1 MDPPEEQVKEE
12 IPEPK
17 ARMDSDSEMPQDA
30 PPPVPPV
37 ADAPVPASA
46 ATGSVTAADTTSAAP
61 PTLTEETPEQND
73 EKKDEPQAKAT
84 PTPTDQP
91 VTASSETPL
100 RTPTSNTATT
110 KTSEEKDTPM
120 KIEMPLSPTQR
131 TDSFS
136 DLRSYEA
143 KRRSIYL
150 KKLKSSSLYWK
161 AFRDTLSKAYEE
173 TERAE
178 ILVQGS
184 VIANKQYAD
193 YLTAAADDRLDY
205 SGKPMEEN
213 KAIKYRGDKVKKY
226 LSLGAGSL
234 LWNAAHI
241 KDSGKNQ
248 LNEDEKSRKEKLNAS
263 RNSLMKD
270 GNVEGL
276 PADSM
281 LTSFIHCHKQLGEKF
296 LENYTFVK
304 EIALVKI
311 KSLRQEL
318 EQEVHIMSQL
328 GDVTIFEL
336 EKAEDDVQRNWA
348 AYYEQAS
355 VKVGPITSSRNVCQ
369 NSVHDVWLVEMN
381 YRMSVAYLTTIWEKC
396 SAELSELFANMKELE
411 CNRRF
416 RLSELLILY
425 MQRSERLWLSV
436 PSMITNVTKD
446 LVSTPLDTDSI
457 EKEVQQTIK
466 DKAQAFQKNEVAE
479 MVKDPIK
486 NAPGLADAPNLK
498 KGYELQSPLLS
509 ELLGK
514 KDVIWRKN
522 EKIMSVWKPTLAVAT
537 SDCYLHLFNIPH
549 YSSVTAGS
557 NPEKAFQELVPSVKV
572 PTEESLKNGQYPHG
586 SNWYDHLVPTD
597 SIDLRCSKITFS
609 ESKGNSSFELTETL
623 PPNKLSAAT
632 KFVRTK
638 KLALRLYSSQ
648 HMVEWLLTLK
658 NYGAE

>member
-1 MDPPEEQVKEE
+1 
-12 IPEPK
+12 
-17 ARMDSDSEMPQDA
+17 
-30 PPPVPPV
+30 
-37 ADAPVPASA
+37 
-46 ATGSVTAADTTSAAP
+46 
-61 PTLTEETPEQND
+61 
-73 EKKDEPQAKAT
+73 
-84 PTPTDQP
+84 
-91 VTASSETPL
+91 
-100 RTPTSNTATT
+100 
-110 KTSEEKDTPM
+110 
-120 KIEMPLSPTQR
+120 
-131 TDSFS
+131 
-136 DLRSYEA
+136 
-143 KRRSIYL
+143 
-150 KKLKSSSLYWK
+150 
-161 AFRDTLSKAYEE
+161 
-173 TERAE
+173 
-178 ILVQGS
+178 
-184 VIANKQYAD
+184 
-193 YLTAAADDRLDY
+193 
-205 SGKPMEEN
+205 
-213 KAIKYRGDKVKKY
+213 
-226 LSLGAGSL
+226 
-234 LWNAAHI
+234 
-241 KDSGKNQ
+241 
-248 LNEDEKSRKEKLNAS
+248 
-263 RNSLMKD
+263 
-270 GNVEGL
+270 
-276 PADSM
+276 
-281 LTSFIHCHKQLGEKF
+281 
-296 LENYTFVK
+296 
-304 EIALVKI
+304 
-311 KSLRQEL
+311 
-318 EQEVHIMSQL
+318 
-328 GDVTIFEL
+328 
-336 EKAEDDVQRNWA
+336 
-348 AYYEQAS
+348 
-355 VKVGPITSSRNVCQ
+355 
-369 NSVHDVWLVEMN
+369 
-381 YRMSVAYLTTIWEKC
+381 
-396 SAELSELFANMKELE
+396 MKELE

-457 EKEVQQTIK
+457 EKEVQQTIR